1 MKYQLKKVTIE
12 NGIINAYD
20 QNENRIKLTRS
31 QRNAIT
37 KYQAPNFEELVQK
50 EWQNKNVIHDK
61 FTITKDG
68 ELVYIH

>member
-1 MKYQLKKVTIE
+1 MKYQLKRITID

-20 QNENRIKLTRS
+20 QNGNRIKLSRS
-31 QRNAIT
+31 QRNAVT
-37 KYQAPNFEELVQK
+37 KYNVPNFEELVQK
-50 EWQNKNVIHDK
+50 EWQNKNVIHDE